1 MLKIPL
7 LHPDILLALA
17 SNGHGA
23 RVLIADANFP
33 FATCT
38 PATCKKVFLNLSPG
52 VLTVTQVLK
61 IIQEHVPIETAII
74 MSPPD
79 GSQQPIHAEFSEIL
93 GDGIIFQA
101 EKRVGF
107 YRETKSEETCLL
119 IATGDT
125 RRFANILIVIG
136 SIRPDAGA
144 ASFGVDDAAD
154 ERAFQGITNSREPGI
169 A

>member
-1 MLKIPL
+1 MLKIHL

-33 FATCT
+33 FTTCT

-52 VLTVTQVLK
+52 MLTVTEVLK
-61 IIQEHVPIETAII
+61 VMHDYIPVERAII
-74 MSPPD
+74 MIPPD
-79 GSQQPIHAEFSEIL
+79 ESQQPIHAEFREIL
-93 GDGIIFQA
+93 GDGIIFQP
-101 EKRVGF
+101 EKRADF
-107 YRETKSEETCLL
+107 YRETRSEETCLL

-136 SIRPDAGA
+136 SKGLDTGTAN
-144 ASFGVDDAAD
+144 FGC
-154 ERAFQGITNSREPGI
+154 
-169 A
+169 

>member
-1 MLKIPL
+1 MLKINL

-17 SNGHGA
+17 GNGHGA

-61 IIQEHVPIETAII
+61 VIQDHIPIEKAII

-79 GSQQPIHAEFSEIL
+79 ESPQPIHAEFREIL
-93 GDGIIFQA
+93 GEGLIFKP
-101 EKRVGF
+101 EKRPGF
-107 YRETKSEETCLL
+107 YRETKSEDTCLL

-136 SIRPDAGA
+136 SK
-144 ASFGVDDAAD
+144 
-154 ERAFQGITNSREPGI
+154 
-169 A
+169 